1 MKSPGCG
8 TTKIIGKKP
17 EAAMP
22 GTRAAKAEGHDR
34 AQICNL
40 NMSAKAITTDAAPA
54 PVGPYNQAVLAGG
67 WLYCSGQIPLDPST
81 GAMVGNGDVAKETQ
95 QVLKNLVAVLNEAG
109 ATPEKV
115 VRTTVFLADLADFQ
129 TVNDLY
135 ADIFSNDV
143 SPARACVQVAA
154 LPKGARVEI
163 DCVAW
168 LG

>member
-1 MKSPGCG
+1 MLAHPW
-8 TTKIIGKKP
+8 
-17 EAAMP
+17 
-22 GTRAAKAEGHDR
+22 TRAKTAEGDDR
-34 AQICNL
+34 PQHCHFD
-40 NMSAKAITTDAAPA
+40 MPAKAITTTAAPA

-67 WLYCSGQIPLDPST
+67 WLYCSGQIPLDPTT
-81 GAMVGNGDVAKETQ
+81 GAMVGDGDVAEETR

-109 ATPEKV
+109 ATPAQV
-115 VRTTVFLADLADFQ
+115 VRTTVFLADLGDFQ
-129 TVNDLY
+129 TVNQLY
-135 ADIFSNDV
+135 ADVFGDGV

>member
-1 MKSPGCG
+1 
-8 TTKIIGKKP
+8 
-17 EAAMP
+17 MP
-22 GTRAAKAEGHDR
+22 
-34 AQICNL
+34 
-40 NMSAKAITTDAAPA
+40 AKAITTTAAPA

-67 WLYCSGQIPLDPST
+67 WLYCSGQIPLDPTT
-81 GAMVGNGDVAKETQ
+81 GAMVGDGEVAEETR

-109 ATPEKV
+109 ATPAQV
-115 VRTTVFLADLADFQ
+115 VRTTVFLVDLGDFQ
-129 TVNDLY
+129 TVNQLY
-135 ADIFSNDV
+135 ADVFGDGV